1 MVKYLIVQENSLL
14 TLTESDNIHGNN
26 GNDYLRGDAGN
37 DGLFGG
43 EGDDILGNASIEL
56 GR

>member
-43 EGDDILGNASIEL
+43 EGDDILGNASIQL